1 MRTLLKLSVLALLLP
16 IAACNAQTDSSA
28 NDGFAYQD
36 GVDYQTLARPVATED
51 PSKIEIAE
59 VFWYGCI
66 HCFRLEPLLVD
77 FAADLPD
84 DVNLVKVPAMWADV
98 MELHAKIYF
107 ASKALGLNEEIHWGV
122 FEAMNDDRNTLAS
135 EQAIM
140 RLVDDLGQDTTA
152 FQRAFNSF
160 GVNSQ
165 VTQAKSKTA
174 AYGVR
179 GTPELIVNG
188 KYRISTSMTG
198 TQEQMMVVAE
208 ALINREREMLQSQ
221 Q

>member
-1 MRTLLKLSVLALLLP
+1 MHNFLKLSILALLLP
-16 IAACNAQTDSSA
+16 AALCNAQSNTSS
-28 NDGFAYQD
+28 FAFQD
-36 GVDYQTLARPVATED
+36 GVDFEALARPVAVED
-51 PSKIEIAE
+51 SSKIELTE

-66 HCFRLEPLLVD
+66 HCFRLEPMLKE
-77 FAADLPD
+77 FAATLPV
-84 DVNLVKVPAMWADV
+84 DVNLVKVPAMWHET

-107 ASKALGLNEEIHWGV
+107 ASQALGITDQIHDGV
-122 FEAMNDDRNTLAS
+122 FSAMNEQRNTLAN
-135 EQAIM
+135 EQAILK
-140 RLVDDLGQDTTA
+140 LVEDLGQDEVT

-174 AYGVR
+174 AYGIR

-198 TQEQMMVVAE
+198 TQQQMLVVAE
-208 ALINREREMLQSQ
+208 ALIDRERAMLQGQ
-221 Q
+221 